1 MVSTA
6 LNIGGVPIDE
16 PSSGATICPIPNP
29 QTNRSNSKN
38 SMKINRILPANRT
51 AGFTLM
57 ELMLV
62 LGIITLL
69 IVAGMRVAPMI
80 TKSGRETAAR
90 ADVGNLAA
98 ALLMYQNKHGGR
110 LPGSLDKLV
119 AAGDIQESQLL
130 DPWGNKYVLVIPN
143 KRSKQDKFDLYSV
156 GNDGLDS
163 TGDDVGNFESP

>member
-1 MVSTA
+1 MVSTG
-6 LNIGGVPIDE
+6 LNAGGVPIDE
-16 PSSGATICPIPNP
+16 TGSKATVSSHSQSKTP
-29 QTNRSNSKN
+29 QFNLQNI
-38 SMKINRILPANRT
+38 MKITRILPASRT

-90 ADVGNLAA
+90 ADVGNLSA

-119 AAGDIQESQLL
+119 ASGDLQETQLS
-130 DPWGNKYVLVIPN
+130 DPWGNKYMLVIPN
-143 KRSKQDKFDLYSV
+143 KRSKQDKFDLYSI
-156 GNDGLDS
+156 GNDGMDS
-163 TGDDVGNFESP
+163 TADDIGNFESL